1 MFHLRVKFNTLY
13 RQCLQNG
20 FLKNIAYLLPF
31 FIIISISFTFMWF
44 FNIGKGVTSIK
55 GLLLLGIPA
64 ILSSL
69 ILIGSYKRTDV
80 RFDSLNIININN
92 KFAIQIFTLLYC
104 LSILV
109 LLTNNERPFNYF
121 VLLTTIYSII
131 FIQII
136 SKKDATNII
145 LIEIVLC
152 MLNLI
157 YGVVLKYPLY
167 FGYTDTLGHLVM
179 SKVTYVTG
187 SIIPT
192 DYALSYANY
201 PLYHI
206 LVAEGSYL
214 MGIDIQN
221 SLFLMMAPVFSII
234 VVFIYYI
241 FYRTTG
247 NSKVS
252 LLTCMLFSVSSVVI
266 TYGVYIITRTMAFIG
281 FIVILY
287 LIYANFNEIKTRALL
302 LFMSFFLL
310 LVHQVSFPQI
320 LVLLCILGGCQQIA
334 KKKTYLRYGYLR
346 YLSIFLFFYW
356 FFISYGFT
364 NQLFEIYT
372 NSGLYDSVIILEGIS
387 TIGSRPQEIWYSLIN
402 RLDTSI
408 FIFFSLI
415 GIGYLLWNDK
425 KNQYTSVFVL
435 FSLIVLPLFIP
446 NPLQSLWQTMD
457 LFRFDRFM
465 LLLSPFMAFV
475 MSCGIFIFYK
485 YYSQKHTKS
494 KYALVMLIIVLLSIF
509 TFVSITKSVQDTNIL
524 SSQSPRAYFTKE
536 ELNGFSH
543 IFNFVQ
549 FGSQLH
555 SDHFTDR
562 FFGPYKLFNGSYMWN
577 IPHYESN
584 FIDKPSKI
592 SKYSGYI
599 IMRDQAFNQ
608 DGIYIGH
615 EGNTLYLKSN
625 ETVQIFKENL
635 VPNNRIYSNSYVSIY
650 LHNNNNKSHIQSISS
665 NGIY

>member
-1 MFHLRVKFNTLY
+1 MFYLKEKINTLY

-20 FLKNIAYLLPF
+20 ILKNIAYLLPLL
-31 FIIISISFTFMWF
+31 IIISISFTLMWF
-44 FNIGKGVTSIK
+44 FHIEKGVRAIR

-69 ILIGSYKRTDV
+69 FLILQYNRKNILS
-80 RFDSLNIININN
+80 DSVNIVNIRN
-92 KFAIQIFTLLYC
+92 KFAILIFTLLYC

-121 VLLTTIYSII
+121 VLLTIIYSII
-131 FIQII
+131 FIQVI
-136 SKKDATNII
+136 SKKDAISLI

-157 YGVVLKYPLY
+157 YGVVLKYPIY

-179 SKVTYVTG
+179 SKITYVTG
-187 SIIPT
+187 SIIPA
-192 DYALSYANY
+192 DYSLSYSNY

-214 MGIDIQN
+214 MGIDTQN
-221 SLFLMMAPVFSII
+221 SLFLIMAPFFSIL

-287 LIYANFNEIKTRALL
+287 LIYANLDKFKTRALL
-302 LFMSFFLL
+302 LLLSLFLL

-320 LVLLCILGGCQQIA
+320 LILLCILGGCQQIA
-334 KKKTYLRYGYLR
+334 KKKTYLKYGYLQ
-346 YLSIFLFFYW
+346 YLSLILFFYW
-356 FFISYGFT
+356 FFISYEFT
-364 NQLFEIYT
+364 NQLFGFYAD
-372 NSGLYDSVIILEGIS
+372 SGQYDSVIILEDSNI
-387 TIGSRPQEIWYSLIN
+387 IGDMPQENRHSLIN

-415 GIGYLLWNDK
+415 GIGHSLWNDK

-435 FSLIVLPLFIP
+435 FSLIVLPLFVP

-465 LLLSPFMAFV
+465 LLLSPFMAFA

-485 YYSQKHTKS
+485 YYSQNHPQS
-494 KYALVMLIIVLLSIF
+494 KYALVMLIIILLSIF
-509 TFVSITKSVQDTNIL
+509 TFVSITKSVKDSNIL
-524 SSQSPRAYFTKE
+524 SSQSPRTYFTTG
-536 ELNGFSH
+536 ELTGFNH
-543 IFNFVQ
+543 IFNFIQ
-549 FGSQLH
+549 FGSQLY
-555 SDHFTDR
+555 SDR
-562 FFGPYKLFNGSYMWN
+562 FTIRFFDPYRLFSGSNIWN
-577 IPHYESN
+577 LPHYESN
-584 FIDKPSKI
+584 AIYNPSEI
-592 SKYSGYI
+592 SNYHGYI

-608 DGIYIGH
+608 DGIYIGQ
-615 EGNTLYLKSN
+615 GGKNLYLRSN
-625 ETVQIFKENL
+625 ETAQIFKDNFM
-635 VPNNRIYSNSYVSIY
+635 PNNKIYSNSDVSIF
-650 LHNNNNKSHIQSISS
+650 LHNNNRKSHI
-665 NGIY
+665 